1 MKKLDI
7 NADGEITEDEL
18 ARALQTV
25 DAEITSESVATALK
39 KISAGAE
46 GYSNMRDYI
55 KDLVRKF
62 DQNSDGLLSI
72 NELSDGLSKIHI
84 YLNQREVQALM
95 DKIDLD
101 RDGYISADELLTAL
115 NSNVSGG
122 FSSIQLK
129 NSVDWVIKKLVADG
143 KSFPSMREYAKH
155 LVRKF
160 DKDSDGI
167 ITFQELCE
175 GLAKLSI
182 FISS

>member
-1 MKKLDI
+1 MALMKKLDI

-101 RDGYISADELLTAL
+101 RDG
-115 NSNVSGG
+115 
-122 FSSIQLK
+122 
-129 NSVDWVIKKLVADG
+129 
-143 KSFPSMREYAKH
+143 
-155 LVRKF
+155 
-160 DKDSDGI
+160 
-167 ITFQELCE
+167 
-175 GLAKLSI
+175 
-182 FISS
+182 